1 MSVGDCEGCDDT
13 GLTGSDLGDDGDGDG
28 DSGQDGSDLI
38 SGTLGDVFP
47 VWVGLLSVRVAGMT
61 TVSRILLLMMIQE
74 EVIQVVVM
82 VVVLASSPP
91 MLLTRCR
98 LA

>member
-1 MSVGDCEGCDDT
+1 MVKDAMTQAS
-13 GLTGSDLGDDGDGDG
+13 LGVT
-28 DSGQDGSDLI
+28 SETMAMVMVIQDRTAAI
-38 SGTLGDVFP
+38 SYLAPLAMCSLMGAS

>member
-1 MSVGDCEGCDDT
+1 MYAPFVRQQAAVTEVGKTQASLGMTSVAMYSLMGA
-13 GLTGSDLGDDGDGDG
+13 S
-28 DSGQDGSDLI
+28 
-38 SGTLGDVFP
+38 